1 MCEFVLL
8 WKRDFLLS
16 LRGPVLATKSR
27 REQAMFKT
35 IVKLSLLLVILPIS
49 ISADTK
55 TTSNNLPSL
64 SNARETGRLKS
75 NLLNTKDQKIAVSN
89 LAPTANLAD
98 FNKIIGPLFKNK
110 CQACHGPKKVKGGF
124 RIDELDANLL
134 NGKDV
139 AKWLEVYE
147 VLSNSEMPPDDEP
160 DYHLNDGDRSK
171 IVDWLGAEIAKA
183 SQVRRNEKGHS
194 SFRRMAR
201 YEYNHALQDL
211 LGLPYDFVDRLVTET
226 VSEDGFKNSS
236 EHLKMTAEQFQT
248 YKDIGLQALKKA
260 TVTGAQPKPLYYS
273 VPMADVI
280 EPWLKKSKH
289 PKYIDKETKKSKI
302 EIFNKKDADYKNISK
317 QQHVVNHQTGE
328 LIILHKKGNRNK
340 PSQSFS
346 PKPKTARGIDSPKPV
361 ALVLKNGHEFQLNF
375 SNSLPDEGIMRVSIR
390 ASRTT
395 VNKNEYVSLR
405 LLFGA
410 QTSNNANFM
419 EVISNRD
426 MPVTALPDKPQ
437 MIHFEIPLSEI
448 RRNPFRKNK
457 EKFPSRSELM
467 RLKVVSN
474 NDKANNDQDA
484 LSVIIDHIE
493 VSAPYY
499 EQWPPKSHTA
509 LFIDS
514 KNKNNEQVYSREILS
529 KFIQRCWRRPA
540 NAEEIDRYAA
550 LFNKYRPQFESFEET
565 MLEVLATVLASP
577 EFLYLNQ
584 IKETAETKSGGNVND
599 LELANRLSFFLWSS
613 LPDQTLIKLAEQKK
627 LKDPEV
633 LNAQVKR
640 MLADERGERFS
651 RNFVQQW
658 LGLDGIENVNL
669 SKDLNGDLR
678 QAMLKEP
685 VAFFNEV
692 LQSNRSIMDFIHSDY
707 AMINEDL
714 ARHYKIPGVYGP
726 YFRKVAVTS
735 QNNRGGILTNA
746 IISTMNA
753 NGKESNPLK
762 RGIWLL
768 EHILNDPP
776 PPPPP
781 NVPEVDLTDPEIL
794 KMTLKEQIENHRD
807 KPACRSCHAKIDPWG
822 IAFENYDAL
831 GAFRSQINKKPV
843 DATSTLFNKQEL
855 AGMDG
860 LKRYLLSARQDQFTK
875 AFVHKMLTYALGRPL
890 SFSDRSDVENLSIEL
905 RKNGDR
911 LGSLVSIIVNSK
923 IFQSK

>member
-1 MCEFVLL
+1 
-8 WKRDFLLS
+8 
-16 LRGPVLATKSR
+16 
-27 REQAMFKT
+27 MFKN
-35 IVKLSLLLVILPIS
+35 IFKLSLLLFLLPIS
-49 ISADTK
+49 ILADTK
-55 TTSNNLPSL
+55 PTSNNLPSL
-64 SNARETGRLKS
+64 SNAREAGRLKS
-75 NLLNTKDQKIAVSN
+75 NLLNTKDQKVAVSN

-98 FNKIIGPLFKNK
+98 FNKVIAPLFKNK
-110 CQACHGPKKVKGGF
+110 CQACHGPKKVKGKF
-124 RIDELDANLL
+124 RIDKLDPNLL
-134 NGKDV
+134 KGQDI

-147 VLSNSEMPPDDEP
+147 VLSNAEMPPDDEP
-160 DYHLNDGDRSK
+160 DYHLNDSDRNK
-171 IVDWLGAEIAKA
+171 IVDWLGDEIAKA

-236 EHLKMTAEQFQT
+236 EHLQMTAQQFQT
-248 YKDIGLQALKKA
+248 YRDIGLQALKKA
-260 TVTGAQPKPLYYS
+260 TVMGAQPKPFFYS
-273 VPMADVI
+273 APMADVI

-289 PKYIDKETKKSKI
+289 PKYIDKKTKKSII
-302 EIFNKKDADYKNISK
+302 EIFNKKDVDYKNISK
-317 QQHVVNHQTGE
+317 QQHVVNHQTGD
-328 LIILHKKGNRNK
+328 LIILHEKGNRNK

-346 PKPKTARGIDSPKPV
+346 PKPRTAGGIDSAQPV
-361 ALVLKNGHEFQLNF
+361 SLVLKNGHEFTLNL
-375 SNSLPDEGIMRVSIR
+375 SNTLPDEGNMRVSIR

-395 VNKNEYVSLR
+395 MNKNEFASLR

-410 QTSNNANFM
+410 HTSNNANFM
-419 EVISNRD
+419 EVISKKD

-437 MIHFEIPLSEI
+437 VIHFEIPLSEI

-467 RLKVVSN
+467 KIKVISN
-474 NDKANNDQDA
+474 SDKANHDQEV
-484 LSVIIDHIE
+484 LSVLIDHIE
-493 VSAPYY
+493 VIAPYY
-499 EQWPPKSHTA
+499 KQWPTKTHTA

-514 KNKNNEQVYSREILS
+514 KNKNNEQVYSREILT

-550 LFNKYRPQFESFEET
+550 LFDKYRSQFDSFEET

-633 LNAQVKR
+633 LNAQVRR

-651 RNFVQQW
+651 QNFVQQW
-658 LGLDGIENVNL
+658 LGLDGIENVKL
-669 SKDLNGDLR
+669 SKDLSQDLR
-678 QAMLKEP
+678 HDMLKEP

-692 LQSNRSIMDFIHSDY
+692 LRSNSSIMDFIHSDY
-707 AMINEDL
+707 VVINEDL
-714 ARHYKIPGVYGP
+714 SRLYEIPGVYGP
-726 YFRKVAVTS
+726 HFRKVAIKPT
-735 QNNRGGILTNA
+735 NNRGGILTNA

-807 KPACRSCHAKIDPWG
+807 NSACRSCHTKIDPWG

-831 GAFRSQINKKPV
+831 GAFRSQINQKPV

-860 LKRYLLSARQDQFTK
+860 LKRYLLADRQDQLAK
-875 AFVHKMLTYALGRPL
+875 AFVHKMLTYALGRSL
-890 SFSDRSDVENLSIEL
+890 SFSDRSDVESLSKEL

-911 LGSLVSIIVNSK
+911 LGDLVKIIVNSK